1 MILNRLD
8 HLVLTVASIEKTS
21 VFYAR
26 LGMKVVYKDGRTSL
40 HFGPNKI
47 NLHERGHE
55 FAPHAEP
62 PTPGSGDFCLILD
75 TPLDQ
80 VAIELHILIYRLR
93 KVPASVTELPGRS
106 APSISAI
113 LITTLSN
120 WPNTSDAGAYPRS
133 QPPIT

>member
-26 LGMKVVYKDGRTSL
+26 LGMKVVSTDGRTSL

-55 FAPHAEP
+55 FSPHAEP

-80 VAIELHILIYRLR
+80 VA
-93 KVPASVTELPGRS
+93 TELRNLDIPIEEGPGERDGATGKIRS
-106 APSISAI
+106 LYLRDPDNNLVELARY
-113 LITTLSN
+113 L
-120 WPNTSDAGAYPRS
+120 
-133 QPPIT
+133 